1 MENLQ
6 SNLLVNIV
14 PNSKITIE
22 LEKNFWKKYIL
33 NILINIHN
41 RYPLCKYNSIS
52 IIENNSINNL
62 YVIKNKM

>member
-41 RYPLCKYNSIS
+41 RYPLCKFLLLK
-52 IIENNSINNL
+52 IIQLII
-62 YVIKNKM
+62 YM